1 MNILL
6 AEPQI
11 DWKSAWENKIFR
23 RRTYTGMILLAV
35 ILCAFPIFF
44 QAIERRQG
52 AVLNDW
58 LVGSIPAVNVSIPI
72 FICIWS
78 TILLV
83 IIRSLKQPSFFITV
97 LYTYC
102 IISIFRFITISMVEL
117 NPPAGLIPLIDPLS
131 NPFYG
136 KGFVTKD
143 LFFSGH
149 TSTLFVMYLCFDQ
162 KIDKYFSLVTSTI
175 VGILVLVQHV
185 HYTIDVLAAPI
196 FAFFALKIT
205 KKWIISG

>member
-1 MNILL
+1 M
-6 AEPQI
+6 A
-11 DWKSAWENKIFR
+11 
-23 RRTYTGMILLAV
+23 
-35 ILCAFPIFF
+35 
-44 QAIERRQG
+44 
-52 AVLNDW
+52 
-58 LVGSIPAVNVSIPI
+58 
-72 FICIWS
+72 
-78 TILLV
+78 
-83 IIRSLKQPSFFITV
+83 
-97 LYTYC
+97 
-102 IISIFRFITISMVEL
+102 EL

-205 KKWIISG
+205 KKWIFSG